1 MNSFM
6 SGKKFFDDLN
16 FPRGFQ
22 RSGDFTITEAN
33 LLTDKGMGMHELASG
48 QREPMTADE
57 QRFISVC
64 RGEQPASSNEEKVW
78 LKYLNRITQRRHI
91 YTICDAPAKSG
102 GGDFDMSASDS
113 SDE

>member
-16 FPRGFQ
+16 YPRGFQ

-33 LLTDKGMGMHELASG
+33 VLTDKGMGMHLLASG
-48 QREPMTADE
+48 QREPMTSDE
-57 QRFISVC
+57 QRFVSVC
-64 RGEQPASSNEEKVW
+64 RGEVPASSVEEKVW
-78 LKYLNRITQRRHI
+78 MKYLNRITQRRHI
-91 YTICDAPAKSG
+91 YTICDAPARNG
-102 GGDFDMSASDS
+102 TPDFDTSDS

>member
-1 MNSFM
+1 MNSFI

-33 LLTDKGMGMHELASG
+33 LLTSRGMVMHELASG
-48 QREPMTADE
+48 QREPMNSDE

-64 RGEQPASSNEEKVW
+64 RGEVPATSLEEKVW
-78 LKYLNRITQRRHI
+78 MKYLNRITQRRHV
-91 YTICDAPAKSG
+91 YTICDAPARG
-102 GGDFDMSASDS
+102 ASADYETSDS